1 MYNIFGVCTNF
12 KMENL
17 KPSQTIV
24 VGHIC
29 SPYNPCELAESGMH
43 IILTP
48 TITPTPTPKSIK
60 IGTGGWAS

>member
-12 KMENL
+12 KNRNL

-29 SPYNPCELAESGMH
+29 SPYIPCELDESGMH
-43 IILTP
+43 
-48 TITPTPTPKSIK
+48 TIPTPTPTPTPNSSK